1 MKIVINAASAKMG
14 GGLTYLRGLLQHL
27 PPPESGHEYLVFLPP
42 QTAAALKNLPP
53 NVRLFPTT
61 IGNAGVGRR
70 LWWDQ
75 LKLRSLLKKTG
86 ADVLFSS
93 ANFGLFFCPIKQVLL
108 IQNLLYFSDTY
119 QRMFV
124 SRHSLKEKINFKLR
138 RWLLCRSAQA
148 ADVVMTPSKTMLEAL
163 RAYADLPAS
172 KALVNHWGVSVLHA
186 PPSHPRLSDWSVER
200 AIVLAFP
207 SLYAEHKDLGTLLRA
222 LPILNSGDGRRFIL
236 RTTANPDDGPD
247 PRTALRKQD
256 LELSRQPEI
265 ARQVEFLNRR
275 DWQQAQELYQNAD
288 IFVSPSLVESFG
300 YPLVEAMAHGLPV
313 VAADTEVNREIC
325 GEAALY
331 FRPRRPEDLARAV
344 REVAADGLLRQRLIA
359 TGKERVDTRFR
370 WSEHVARLLETV
382 SARNGNDA

>member
-1 MKIVINAASAKMG
+1 MA
-14 GGLTYLRGLLQHL
+14 
-27 PPPESGHEYLVFLPP
+27 
-42 QTAAALKNLPP
+42 
-53 NVRLFPTT
+53 
-61 IGNAGVGRR
+61 
-70 LWWDQ
+70 
-75 LKLRSLLKKTG
+75 RST
-86 ADVLFSS
+86 D
-93 ANFGLFFCPIKQVLL
+93 
-108 IQNLLYFSDTY
+108 
-119 QRMFV
+119 
-124 SRHSLKEKINFKLR
+124 
-138 RWLLCRSAQA
+138 
-148 ADVVMTPSKTMLEAL
+148 
-163 RAYADLPAS
+163 
-172 KALVNHWGVSVLHA
+172 
-186 PPSHPRLSDWSVER
+186 
-200 AIVLAFP
+200 
-207 SLYAEHKDLGTLLRA
+207 EHKDLGTLLRA
-222 LPILNSGDGRRFIL
+222 LPILNSGEGRRFIL

-331 FRPRRPEDLARAV
+331 FRPRSPEDLARAV
-344 REVAADGLLRQRLIA
+344 REAAADGLLRQRLIA

-370 WSEHVARLLETV
+370 WSEHVARLIETV